1 MKSILLP
8 IDQNEHMPSALE
20 TSRLAASLFDGVVEG
35 VALCPK
41 FTEIVTE
48 PMVAAVIPPFDWNEA
63 DYIRRVRWSFHRY
76 AAQHSTEPKKVSRFR
91 WRGGSVLKDASLV
104 LLRQTCHLFFRFDR
118 GWEQHG
124 HRSSRAARRTAIS
137 RRRVAIEF
145 GTWRSVR
152 IGGAPGSV
160 IFGKGRHFDDSAAP
174 RL

>member
-1 MKSILLP
+1 LRARAKCGAYPALHSRSQLGLVIGAEWPAGRRIEGLWEVSPGKSRGQFDCQITGRHQGHKQRKAHKTCAIQPWSCELKNP
-8 IDQNEHMPSALE
+8 
-20 TSRLAASLFDGVVEG
+20 SRL
-35 VALCPK
+35 
-41 FTEIVTE
+41 I
-48 PMVAAVIPPFDWNEA
+48 
-63 DYIRRVRWSFHRY
+63 
-76 AAQHSTEPKKVSRFR
+76 
-91 WRGGSVLKDASLV
+91 
-104 LLRQTCHLFFRFDR
+104 LLRQTYHLFFRFDR